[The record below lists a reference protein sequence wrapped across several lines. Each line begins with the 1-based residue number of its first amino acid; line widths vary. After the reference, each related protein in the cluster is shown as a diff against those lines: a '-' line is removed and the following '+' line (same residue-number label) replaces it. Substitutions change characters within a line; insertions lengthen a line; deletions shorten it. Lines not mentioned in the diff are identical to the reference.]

1 MKVFAKIDGARF
13 VSYEGMSQE
22 TIITMLTE
30 QGLVPEFIDET
41 TYLAEVAKQ
50 EKLRLEAKNKKELS

>member
-1 MKVFAKIDGARF
+1 MKFFARIDSRL
-13 VSYEGMSQE
+13 VSYGGMSQE
-22 TIITMLTE
+22 TIVNMLAE

-50 EKLRLEAKNKKELS
+50 EKLRLEAK